1 MSPEI
6 PPPFAP
12 YGVAHM
18 GTMVLTGLAAAGLVR
33 LVRRRPGAGAGV
45 RYSLFAAIALVLA
58 FELGIGSREGWLTW
72 RTLLPLHLCDA
83 AMVLAL
89 ITLVWPRVA
98 AAEILYFW
106 AASGSSLALLTP
118 DLPWGFPRWEFFV
131 FFGLHGLVLVAAAV
145 LVFGMGLR
153 PRPGA
158 PLRAFL
164 ATAALAVL
172 AGTVDVLLGMNF
184 MFLRRKPLAST
195 PLDWMGPWPV
205 YIAVAAVVALV
216 LFHLL
221 ALPFRR
227 EWREAAGVA

>member
-1 MSPEI
+1 M
-6 PPPFAP
+6 
-12 YGVAHM
+12 
-18 GTMVLTGLAAAGLVR
+18 
-33 LVRRRPGAGAGV
+33 
-45 RYSLFAAIALVLA
+45 
-58 FELGIGSREGWLTW
+58 
-72 RTLLPLHLCDA
+72 
-83 AMVLAL
+83 
-89 ITLVWPRVA
+89 VA

-106 AASGSSLALLTP
+106 AASGSSLAVLTP

-153 PRPGA
+153 PRRGA

-164 ATAALAVL
+164 ATAALAFL

-184 MFLRRKPLAST
+184 MFLRRKPLATT

-205 YIAVAAVVALV
+205 YIAVAAVVAFL

-227 EWREAAGVA
+227 EWREAAGGA